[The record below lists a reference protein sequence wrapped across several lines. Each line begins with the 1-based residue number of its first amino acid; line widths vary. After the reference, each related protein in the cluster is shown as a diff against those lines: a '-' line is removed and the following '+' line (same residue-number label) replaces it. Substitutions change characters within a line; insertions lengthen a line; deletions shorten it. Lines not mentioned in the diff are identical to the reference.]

1 MQEESEGSSIEC
13 TELATFKNKS
23 YYYLVKYISTNDVI
37 TQMSRGGISLK

>member
-23 YYYLVKYISTNDVI
+23 YYYLVKYISTNNVI
-37 TQMSRGGISLK
+37 AQTSCGGIPLK